1 MCRVMLLV
9 DLVFTLLRL
18 ASEISKLLV
27 INFFEFCCKAIIMLC
42 LRISDHNEDVG
53 QAHQVHL
60 AQLLHT
66 HTRRIVLR
74 HTVDHVAAAAALR
87 IALPTIIL
95 ALSVAP
101 LALPLQE
108 MILLLFHAR
117 VKGRPLIDEYHYCLM
132 TGYWNTIIVSNHD
145 MLRMYLHLLLSTI
158 V

>member
-1 MCRVMLLV
+1 MLSSNNV
-9 DLVFTLLRL
+9 ISSNSDLTGD
-18 ASEISKLLV
+18 A
-27 INFFEFCCKAIIMLC
+27 
-42 LRISDHNEDVG
+42 G

-74 HTVDHVAAAAALR
+74 HTVDQVAAAAALL

-95 ALSVAP
+95 APSVAP

-108 MILLLFHAR
+108 MILSLFHAK
-117 VKGRPLIDEYHYCLM
+117 VKERPLIDNCHYRLV
-132 TGYWNTIIVSNHD
+132 TEHWNTIIVSNHD
-145 MLRMYLHLLLSTI
+145 ILRMYLHLLLPTI